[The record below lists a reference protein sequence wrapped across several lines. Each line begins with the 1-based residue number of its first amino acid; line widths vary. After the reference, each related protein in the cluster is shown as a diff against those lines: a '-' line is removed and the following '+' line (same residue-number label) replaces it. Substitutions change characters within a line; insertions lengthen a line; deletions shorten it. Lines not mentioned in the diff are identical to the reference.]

1 MSGRWYKSLGEAGR
15 AWNLS
20 VVEIFERAIA
30 GKLGLAGTA
39 MTWSGNFADVAA
51 VELDLNRLKDGLEP
65 KFQLCVPVPEFER
78 YSAKLVATKPA
89 RPKIPRKT
97 KTIQTREAWQLR
109 INKLGTDSDHAEKS
123 HTKLC
128 RLLAKETGVNFQTIR
143 RHTRKLR

>member
-65 KFQLCVPVPEFER
+65 RFELCVPVPEFER
-78 YSAKLVATKPA
+78 YSGELTATKQA

-97 KTIQTREAWQLR
+97 QTTQTREAWQVR
-109 INKLGTDSDHAEKS
+109 INKLATDHPGESHA
-123 HTKLC
+123 KLC
-128 RLLAKETGVNFQTIR
+128 RLLAKEIGVDPETIR
-143 RHTRKLR
+143 RNTRKSR